1 MFVSLHF
8 KLELKKEDKEKLI
21 EPTHK
26 LSSAV
31 LRELEK
37 EKTKKP
43 HERVKS

>member
-8 KLELKKEDKEKLI
+8 KFELKKEDKEKLI
-21 EPTHK
+21 KPMHK
-26 LSSAV
+26 QSSAI

-43 HERVKS
+43 HERVKG